1 MMPLPPGCKVTYS
14 VWLDIDR
21 LTDDIV
27 EWFEMIG
34 GRVHTDI
41 FWDHRSN
48 VQNVK
53 YVSYGKGKWCHYH
66 QNGIGTR
73 LHFLGEDASVAS
85 MFLLKFNEHVTNH
98 NMQAAMARYQRE
110 VDAGIH

>member
-34 GRVHTDI
+34 GQVHTDT
-41 FWDHRSN
+41 FWDHHHN
-48 VQNVK
+48 IQNVK

-66 QNGIGTR
+66 QNGSGGTR
-73 LHFLGEDASVAS
+73 LHFHGDDASVAS
-85 MFLLKFNEHVTNH
+85 MFILKFMDIIDSHNLKEVNELH
-98 NMQAAMARYQRE
+98 Y
-110 VDAGIH
+110 